1 MEKDKKIKE
10 LLSKL
15 RSPLGVDFISK
26 NIFNLSEF
34 ETKEILEELIQE
46 GIVDKEN
53 NYYFLKKDK
62 NEN

>member
-1 MEKDKKIKE
+1 MDEDKKIKD

-15 RSPLGVDFISK
+15 RSPLNIDFISK
-26 NIFNLSEF
+26 NILQLSEL
-34 ETKEILEELIQE
+34 ETKKILKELIDE
-46 GIVDKEN
+46 GIVQEEK

>member
-1 MEKDKKIKE
+1 MENDKKISE

-15 RSPLGVDFISK
+15 RSPLNINFISK
-26 NIFNLSEF
+26 NILKLSES
-34 ETKEILEELIQE
+34 ETKEILDELIYQ